1 MVEITILGSSA
12 GDPSPDRACASLM
25 IEVPGKSYQFDAGDG
40 VSSSILKNNIDH
52 SKIGAIFISHMHADH
67 ITGLFLELQ
76 MMRLVRREEPIAI
89 FVPEEAEEAIK
100 EFMLATYLF
109 PEKMGFDVM
118 IESIRPDPVFGD
130 ENMTLYARANSHL
143 EGYRDVIGKIG
154 YANRMRSYSFVIE
167 VERKK
172 IIYSGDVGSFDD
184 YADLLV
190 DCDLLITEG
199 FHIDYEET
207 FSEAAK
213 LGLNDIILTHMP
225 ADEYRQPDRIK
236 ALAAKYG
243 IEGLHIAHDGLR
255 IAI

>member
-1 MVEITILGSSA
+1 MAEIAILGSSA
-12 GDPSPDRACASLM
+12 GDASPDRACASLL

-40 VSSSILKNNIDH
+40 VSSSILKNKIDH
-52 SKIGAIFISHMHADH
+52 SKINAVFISHMHADH

-76 MMRLVRREEPIAI
+76 MMRLAERQEPMRI
-89 FVPEEAEEAIK
+89 FIPDEAEEAIRK
-100 EFMLATYLF
+100 FMLATYLF

-118 IESIRPDPVFGD
+118 IDPMRSDPVYRD
-130 ENMTLYARANSHL
+130 EIMTVSARTNSHL
-143 EGYRDVIGKIG
+143 EGYRDIIEKAG
-154 YANRMRSYSFVIE
+154 YANRMQSHSFVIE
-167 VERKK
+167 VDGKK
-172 IIYSGDVGSFDD
+172 IVYSGDVGSFDD

-190 DCDLLITEG
+190 DCNLLITEG

-225 ADEYRQPDRIK
+225 ADAYRQPDRIK

-243 IEGLHIAHDGLR
+243 IERLHIAHDGLR
-255 IAI
+255 MAI